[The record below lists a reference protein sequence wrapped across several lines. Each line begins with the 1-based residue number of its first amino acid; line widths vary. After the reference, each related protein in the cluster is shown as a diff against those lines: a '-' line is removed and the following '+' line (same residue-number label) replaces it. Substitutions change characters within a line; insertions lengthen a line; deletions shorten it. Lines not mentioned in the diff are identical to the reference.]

1 MAQTNSKNK
10 SARIKSKTIPISV
23 FGNVLKLLDKAASKM
38 NVDPELME
46 YIKEPRRSTIVKL
59 PVRMDNGD
67 FRMFTGY
74 RVQHSIVRGPAK
86 GGIRFHPNVTL
97 DEVQALASWMTWKC
111 SVAKIPFG
119 GGKGGIVCDP
129 QKLSKKELER
139 LTRRYTADLIDVFG
153 ANVDI
158 PAPDVGTNSQT
169 MAWIMDTYSMH
180 KGHTASAVVTGKPL
194 EIGGSLGRVEATGR
208 GVMLTVRECCDTLG
222 RKLDESTV
230 AVQGFGNVGSIAA
243 RLLAEEGATIT
254 YVSDQYGAIHNP
266 DGIDIHKL
274 QNYVAKY
281 KKVVGFRGAKS
292 CKPEDILFAKVD
304 ILIPAALENQI
315 TKTNARR
322 VRAKIIGEGANGPIT
337 PDADEILYKKGVT
350 VIPDILCN
358 SGGVIVSYFEW
369 VQDRMG
375 YFWEEPEVNR
385 RLELKLVEAYQDVR
399 KMSQEENVS
408 LRLAAYMI
416 AIKRVV
422 AILELRGIYA

>member
-1 MAQTNSKNK
+1 MANV
-10 SARIKSKTIPISV
+10 KSKTIPISV
-23 FGNVLKLLDKAASKM
+23 FGNVLKLLDNAASKM
-38 NVDPELME
+38 HVDPALMQ

-59 PVRMDNGD
+59 PVRMDNGE

-86 GGIRFHPNVTL
+86 GGIRFHPNVSL

-129 QKLSKKELER
+129 RKLSVKELER

-153 ANVDI
+153 PNVDI

-180 KGHTASAVVTGKPL
+180 KGYTSSSVVTGKPL

-208 GVMLTVRECCDTLG
+208 GVMFTVRECCDFMGMDLS
-222 RKLDESTV
+222 KATV
-230 AVQGFGNVGSIAA
+230 SVQGFGNVGSVAA
-243 RLLAEEGATIT
+243 QLLAAEGATVT
-254 YVSDQYGAIHNP
+254 YVSDQYGAVHNP
-266 DGIDIHKL
+266 DGIDIPKL
-274 QNYVAKY
+274 IQHVQKR
-281 KKVVGFRGAKS
+281 KKVIGFRGAKK
-292 CKPEDILFAKVD
+292 CKAEDVLFAKVD
-304 ILIPAALENQI
+304 ILVPAALENQI
-315 TKTNARR
+315 TKANVRR

-337 PDADEILYKKGVT
+337 PEADAILYKKGVT

-358 SGGVIVSYFEW
+358 AGGVIVSYFEW

-375 YFWEEPEVNR
+375 YFWEEAEVNR
-385 RLELKLVEAYQDVR
+385 RLEIKMVEAYDDVQKMAQD
-399 KMSQEENVS
+399 EGVS

-422 AILELRGIYA
+422 EILELRGIYA